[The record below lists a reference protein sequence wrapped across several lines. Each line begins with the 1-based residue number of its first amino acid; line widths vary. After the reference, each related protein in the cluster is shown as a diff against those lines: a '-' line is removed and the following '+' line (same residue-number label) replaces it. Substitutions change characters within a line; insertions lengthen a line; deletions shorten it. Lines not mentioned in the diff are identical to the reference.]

1 MHAVVAGAGSA
12 LPETVIENDHFA
24 GLGLTDKWISSRTGI
39 HRRRRL
45 AEGEKLS
52 DLAVTASQRA
62 LADAGLSAREIDF
75 VVVATLTP
83 DRASPS
89 LATELGWR
97 IDAPNCGAVDVN
109 GACTG
114 FLYALDYAV
123 AKIEAGRATAV
134 LVCGAEATSRIVD
147 PTDLVTAPL
156 FGDGAGA
163 IIVTGSDRPCACR
176 ISIELASDGSQE
188 QILTVRREDPVLRMD
203 GIEVYQMA
211 IETMVDAV
219 VRTAR
224 AGGIPI
230 DAIDLLVPH
239 QANSRIVGQVAEQLG
254 VPAERAALYLSE
266 IGNTSAASIPI
277 ALDLAQADGRI
288 PPGTKVM
295 LAAFGAGA
303 TWGAALLDWKGC
315 LHQAPSPPSA
325 PTPNG

>member
-1 MHAVVAGAGSA
+1 MHAVVTGAGSA
-12 LPETVIENDHFA
+12 LPDTVIENDHFA

-45 AEGEKLS
+45 IPGEKLS

-62 LADAGLSAREIDF
+62 LVDAGLSPREIDF

-83 DRASPS
+83 DRTSPS
-89 LATELGWR
+89 LATELAWR

-123 AKIEAGRATAV
+123 AKVEAGRATSV

-147 PTDLVTAPL
+147 PNDMVTAPL

-163 IIVTGSDRPCACR
+163 VIVTGSDKPCPCR
-176 ISIELASDGSQE
+176 ISIELASDGSRE
-188 QILTVRREDPVLRMD
+188 EILTVGREDSLLRMD

-219 VRTAR
+219 VSTVR
-224 AGGIPI
+224 AGGITI

-239 QANSRIVGQVAEQLG
+239 QANSRIVAQVAEQLG
-254 VPAERAALYLSE
+254 VPTERAALYLSE

-277 ALDLAQADGRI
+277 ALDLAQTDGRM
-288 PPGTKVM
+288 PPGAKVM
-295 LAAFGAGA
+295 LSAFGAGA

-315 LHQAPSPPSA
+315 SH
-325 PTPNG
+325 T